1 MRSKIL
7 LTGGSGFIG
16 RNILEYLEQKYTV
29 LAPAYDE
36 LDILNHFLVDD
47 FIKNNKIDIIIHT
60 AVGRGNT
67 VFKDTLRMFFN
78 IVRNSDKVKKIII
91 FGSGAEY
98 NKKRN
103 LIEVTEDEIGKYI
116 PEDNYGLA
124 KYYSNEV
131 TRGIKNVVNLRLFG
145 VFGKYEGYR
154 FKFISNS
161 IVKALLDLNIEIAQ
175 DVIFDYLYMDDLV
188 HILQHF
194 IENNFEYSDYNITPT
209 ESVSLIEITEIIM
222 EITKNKSE
230 VVTMNEGKN
239 YQYTGSNNRLIEFV
253 GNFTFTPY
261 KESISQL
268 INYYDQDIEKLDK
281 NLIVEDIYLKR
292 SMKNIVE
299 NR

>member
-16 RNILEYLEQKYTV
+16 RNILEYLGQKYTV
-29 LAPAYDE
+29 LAPTHDE

-47 FIKNNKIDIIIHT
+47 FIKNNKIDIIIHL

-67 VFKDTLRMFFN
+67 VFKDTLRMFVN
-78 IVRNSDKVKKIII
+78 IVKNSDKVEKIII

-103 LIEVTEDEIGKYI
+103 LIEVTEDKIGKYI

-124 KYYSNEV
+124 KYFSNEV
-131 TRGIKNVVNLRLFG
+131 IKGLKNVVNLRLFG

-175 DVIFDYLYMDDLV
+175 DVIFDYLYIDDLV

-194 IENNFEYSDYNITPT
+194 IENDFEYSDYNITPT
-209 ESVSLIEITEIIM
+209 ESVSLIEITEIIR

-230 VVTMNEGKN
+230 VVILNDGKN
-239 YQYTGSNNRLIEFV
+239 YQYTASNRRLMEFV
-253 GNFTFTPY
+253 GDFTFTPY
-261 KESISQL
+261 EESISQL
-268 INYYDQDIEKLDK
+268 INFYNQDIEKLDK

-292 SMKNIVE
+292 SMKKIVE
-299 NR
+299 

>member
-1 MRSKIL
+1 MRLKIL

-16 RNILEYLEQKYTV
+16 RNILEYLDQKYNV
-29 LAPAYDE
+29 LAPTHDE

-47 FIKNNKIDIIIHT
+47 FIKNNKIDIIIHP
-60 AVGRGNT
+60 AVGKGNT
-67 VFKDTLRMFFN
+67 VFEDTLRIFAN
-78 IVRNSDKVKKIII
+78 IVRNSDMVEKIII

-103 LIEVTEDEIGKYI
+103 LIKVKEDEIGKYI

-124 KYYSNEV
+124 KYFSNEV
-131 TRGIKNVVNLRLFG
+131 IRGIKNVVNLRLFG

-161 IVKALLDLNIEIAQ
+161 IVKALSGLDIRIAQ
-175 DVIFDYLYMDDLV
+175 DVIFDYLYINDLV
-188 HILQHF
+188 HILRHF
-194 IENNFEYSDYNITPT
+194 IENDFEYSDYNITPT
-209 ESVSLIEITEIIM
+209 ESVSLIEITEIIR
-222 EITKNKSE
+222 EITNNRSE
-230 VVTMNEGKN
+230 VVIMNEGMN
-239 YQYTGSNNRLIEFV
+239 YQYTASNRRLMEFV

-281 NLIVEDIYLKR
+281 NLIVEDIYLKK
-292 SMKNIVE
+292 SLENIVK